1 MREKER
7 RLGNKKYFLPRHFSI
22 CWLGTVSFSSPF
34 LFIRAKPPH
43 QNPSKAKPTPPGHF
57 RHSQASFAEL
67 GPARAAWPGETHS
80 APAADSLLTRLGS
93 VLRSLTHARRTG
105 PDETA
110 KVEHSQLLE
119 SIPSRS
125 AQHPPSPSAAST
137 SRPAKSTCA
146 RRHPGSIKEEQLN
159 VT

>member
-1 MREKER
+1 MLVGDCK
-7 RLGNKKYFLPRHFSI
+7 LFFPFFIYPRKTAAS
-22 CWLGTVSFSSPF
+22 
-34 LFIRAKPPH
+34 
-43 QNPSKAKPTPPGHF
+43 NPSKAKPTPPGHF

-110 KVEHSQLLE
+110 KVEHSQVLE